1 MEQDNV
7 HFRILQDIARDLSGD
22 VNFPICLDSA
32 ITVRNTLRDPLADLS
47 RITGAVGLDPLISSK
62 LLRLANS
69 AAYCANGKP
78 IADIGIAVQRLG
90 LEVVRTISLAVAM
103 DQMLNARRVAG
114 FQRLSREVW
123 EHSVNVAA
131 LARVL
136 ARRLGRINPDEAM
149 LAGLVHDLGVFY
161 LLYRAVDYAHY
172 RESETLTM
180 ELLRDWHEEIGETLL
195 DLLELPPKIKEAVR
209 EHEHL
214 DNVEGPF
221 SLCDILYFANLLAGG
236 DQDWMPPQL
245 SETQQARREAITSDY
260 FDLLAEAAEDIVS
273 LKSALAA

>member
-7 HFRILQDIARDLSGD
+7 HFSILEDIARDLSGD

-32 ITVRNTLRDPLADLS
+32 IMVRNTLRDPLADIG
-47 RITGAVGLDPLISSK
+47 RITRAVGLDPLISSK

-69 AAYCANGKP
+69 VAYCANGKP
-78 IADIGIAVQRLG
+78 IADIGIAIQRLG
-90 LEVVRTISLAVAM
+90 IEVVRTISLAVAM

-123 EHSVNVAA
+123 EHSVHVAA
-131 LARVL
+131 IARVL

-161 LLYRAVDYAHY
+161 LLYRAVDYPHY
-172 RESETLTM
+172 RENEALTM

-195 DLLELPPKIKEAVR
+195 DMLELPPSIKEAVR

-236 DQDWMPPQL
+236 DQEWMPPNL
-245 SETQQARREAITSDY
+245 SEAQQARREAITSDY

>member
-7 HFRILQDIARDLSGD
+7 HFSILQDIARDLSGD

-32 ITVRNTLRDPLADLS
+32 IMVRNTLRDPLADIG
-47 RITGAVGLDPLISSK
+47 RITRAVGLDPLISSK

-69 AAYCANGKP
+69 VAYTANGKP
-78 IADIGIAVQRLG
+78 IADIGIAIQRLG
-90 LEVVRTISLAVAM
+90 IEVVRTISLAVAM

-123 EHSVNVAA
+123 EHSVHVAA
-131 LARVL
+131 IARVL

-161 LLYRAVDYAHY
+161 LLYRAVDYPHY
-172 RESETLTM
+172 RENEALTM

-195 DLLELPPKIKEAVR
+195 DMLELPPTIKEAVR
-209 EHEHL
+209 QHEHL

-221 SLCDILYFANLLAGG
+221 SLCNILYFANLLAGG
-236 DQDWMPPQL
+236 DQEWMPPNL
-245 SETQQARREAITSDY
+245 SEAQQARREAITSDY

-273 LKSALAA
+273 LKAALSA

>member
-1 MEQDNV
+1 MEQGNV
-7 HFRILQDIARDLSGD
+7 HFRILENIARDLSGD
-22 VNFPICLDSA
+22 VNFPTCLDSA
-32 ITVRNTLRDPLADLS
+32 IFVRNTLRDPLADIG
-47 RITGAVGLDPLISSK
+47 RITRAVGLDPLISSK

-78 IADIGIAVQRLG
+78 IADIAIAVQRLG
-90 LEVVRTISLAVAM
+90 LEVVRTISLTVAM

-123 EHSVNVAA
+123 EHSINVAA
-131 LARVL
+131 IARVL

-161 LLYRAVDYAHY
+161 LLYRAVDYPHY
-172 RESETLTM
+172 RDSEALTL

-221 SLCDILYFANLLAGG
+221 HLCDILYFANLLAGG
-236 DQDWMPPQL
+236 DQEWMPL
-245 SETQQARREAITSDY
+245 HLAETQQARRETITSDY

>member
-7 HFRILQDIARDLSGD
+7 HFSILQDIARDLSGD

-32 ITVRNTLRDPLADLS
+32 IMIRNTLRDPLADIG
-47 RITGAVGLDPLISSK
+47 RITQAVGFDPLISSK

-69 AAYCANGKP
+69 VAYCANGRP
-78 IADIGIAVQRLG
+78 IADIGIAIQRLG
-90 LEVVRTISLAVAM
+90 IEVVRTISLAVAM

-123 EHSVNVAA
+123 EHSVHVAA
-131 LARVL
+131 IARVL

-161 LLYRAVDYAHY
+161 LLYRAVDYPHY
-172 RESETLTM
+172 RENEALTL
-180 ELLRDWHEEIGETLL
+180 ELLRDWHAEIGETLL
-195 DLLELPPKIKEAVR
+195 DMLELPPSIKEAVR
-209 EHEHL
+209 DHERL

-236 DQDWMPPQL
+236 DQEWMPPSL

-260 FDLLAEAAEDIVS
+260 FDLLAEAAEDVVS
-273 LKSALAA
+273 LKSALSG

>member
-7 HFRILQDIARDLSGD
+7 HFSILQDIARDLSGD

-32 ITVRNTLRDPLADLS
+32 IMVRNTLRDPLADIGL
-47 RITGAVGLDPLISSK
+47 ITRAVGLDPLISSK

-69 AAYCANGKP
+69 VAYCANGKP
-78 IADIGIAVQRLG
+78 IADIGIAIQRLG
-90 LEVVRTISLAVAM
+90 IEVVRTISLAVAM

-123 EHSVNVAA
+123 EHSVHVAA
-131 LARVL
+131 IARVL

-161 LLYRAVDYAHY
+161 LLYRAVDYPPY
-172 RESETLTM
+172 RESEALTM

-195 DLLELPPKIKEAVR
+195 DMLELPPTIKEAVR

-236 DQDWMPPQL
+236 DQEWMPPNL
-245 SETQQARREAITSDY
+245 SETQHARREAITSDY

-273 LKSALAA
+273 LKSALSA

>member
-1 MEQDNV
+1 MPQDNV
-7 HFRILQDIARDLSGD
+7 HFRILEDIARDLSGD

-32 ITVRNTLRDPLADLS
+32 ILIRNTLRDPLADIG
-47 RITGAVGLDPLISSK
+47 RITRAVGLDPLISSK

-69 AAYCANGKP
+69 AAYCSNGKP

-90 LEVVRTISLAVAM
+90 IEVVRTISLAVAM
-103 DQMLNARRVAG
+103 DQMLNARRVGG

-123 EHSVNVAA
+123 EHSLNVAA
-131 LARVL
+131 IARVL

-161 LLYRAVDYAHY
+161 LLYRAVDYAQY

-180 ELLRDWHEEIGETLL
+180 ELLRDWHSEIGDTLL
-195 DLLELPPKIKEAVR
+195 DQLELPASIKDAVC
-209 EHEHL
+209 EHRQLE
-214 DNVEGPF
+214 NAEGPF
-221 SLCDILYFANLLAGG
+221 TLCDILHFANLLAGG
-236 DQDWMPPQL
+236 DQDWMPPAR
-245 SETQQARREAITSDY
+245 SEQQEAQREAITSEY

-273 LKSALAA
+273 LKAALSA

>member
-7 HFRILQDIARDLSGD
+7 HFSILQDIARDLSGD

-32 ITVRNTLRDPLADLS
+32 IMVRNTLRDPLADIGL
-47 RITGAVGLDPLISSK
+47 ITRAVGLDPLISSK

-69 AAYCANGKP
+69 VAYCANGKP
-78 IADIGIAVQRLG
+78 IADIGIAIQRLG
-90 LEVVRTISLAVAM
+90 IEVVRTISLAVAM

-123 EHSVNVAA
+123 EHSVHVAA
-131 LARVL
+131 IARVL

-149 LAGLVHDLGVFY
+149 LTGLVHDLGVFY
-161 LLYRAVDYAHY
+161 LLYRAVDYPHY
-172 RESETLTM
+172 RENEALTM

-195 DLLELPPKIKEAVR
+195 DMLELPPTIKQAVR

-214 DNVEGPF
+214 NNVEGPF

-236 DQDWMPPQL
+236 DQEWMPPNL
-245 SETQQARREAITSDY
+245 SEAQQARREAITSDY

-273 LKSALAA
+273 LKSALSA

>member
-7 HFRILQDIARDLSGD
+7 HFSILQDIARDLSGD

-32 ITVRNTLRDPLADLS
+32 IMVRNTLRDPLADIG
-47 RITGAVGLDPLISSK
+47 RITRAVGLDPLISSK

-69 AAYCANGKP
+69 VAYSANGKP
-78 IADIGIAVQRLG
+78 IADIGIAIQRLG
-90 LEVVRTISLAVAM
+90 IEVVRTISLAVAM

-123 EHSVNVAA
+123 EHSVHVAA
-131 LARVL
+131 IARVL

-161 LLYRAVDYAHY
+161 LLYRAVDYPHY
-172 RESETLTM
+172 RENEALTM

-195 DLLELPPKIKEAVR
+195 DMLELPPSIKEAVR

-236 DQDWMPPQL
+236 DQEWMPPTL
-245 SETQQARREAITSDY
+245 SEVQQARREAITSDY

-273 LKSALAA
+273 LKAALSA

>member
-1 MEQDNV
+1 M
-7 HFRILQDIARDLSGD
+7 
-22 VNFPICLDSA
+22 
-32 ITVRNTLRDPLADLS
+32 VRNTLRDPLADIS
-47 RITGAVGLDPLISSK
+47 RITRAVGLDPLISSK

-69 AAYCANGKP
+69 VAYCANGKP
-78 IADIGIAVQRLG
+78 IADIGIAIQRLG
-90 LEVVRTISLAVAM
+90 IEVVRTISLAVAM

-123 EHSVNVAA
+123 EHSVHVAA
-131 LARVL
+131 IARVL

-161 LLYRAVDYAHY
+161 LLYRAVDYPHY
-172 RESETLTM
+172 RENEALTM

-195 DLLELPPKIKEAVR
+195 DMLELPPSIKEAVR

-236 DQDWMPPQL
+236 DQEWMPPTL
-245 SETQQARREAITSDY
+245 SEVQQARREAITSDY

-273 LKSALAA
+273 LKAALSA